1 LEYDSFVDSLSFI
14 STKEKLNTF
23 SGDSFSL
30 SSLNEDSEKEKE
42 NSSYSASTAA
52 ENFNQMRNSYRSKT
66 KEDDSKSFEMEDSEM
81 EQEKNN
87 GKNKN
92 ENNNINKDDNE
103 NEFDIEIS
111 DSMNS
116 NQEKKPFGKFG
127 KLPANFDWRNVDGTN
142 YDSPIRK
149 QGECGSCY
157 AISAVSVM
165 EARIRIASNN
175 RLKPLLSPSSVLACS
190 RYNQGC
196 FGGYPYLVGKFGKE
210 FGFVE
215 ENCQP
220 YTETDDKCFDFC
232 FHEKRYK
239 IKNFG

>member
-1 LEYDSFVDSLSFI
+1 MENYSSDSL
-14 STKEKLNTF
+14 LN
-23 SGDSFSL
+23 
-30 SSLNEDSEKEKE
+30 NEMEKE
-42 NSSYSASTAA
+42 NSADK
-52 ENFNQMRNSYRSKT
+52 NKNSF
-66 KEDDSKSFEMEDSEM
+66 KSFETKSYEIEDSEM
-81 EQEKNN
+81 DVDKNDIQ
-87 GKNKN
+87 NKTPQPSTSSD
-92 ENNNINKDDNE
+92 KDE

-111 DSMNS
+111 DSNNS
-116 NQEKKPFGKFG
+116 NQDKPSFGKYG
-127 KLPANFDWRNVDGTN
+127 KLPPNFDWRNVDGTN

-157 AISAVSVM
+157 AISAISVM
-165 EARIRIASNN
+165 EARIRITSNN
-175 RLKPLLSPSSVLACS
+175 RLKPMLSPSSVLSCS

-215 ENCQP
+215 ESCQP

-232 FHEKRYK
+232 FHEKRFK